1 MKYLKN
7 LIFIIFFSISINQ
20 IINQSSFAESNLN
33 SIIKSF
39 CIKNVK
45 AEMNEANLEYEESFG
60 EEVCNCYLENISNNI
75 DHQRSI
81 SLCKFKNNKNNK
93 NNNL

>member
-1 MKYLKN
+1 MKYFNN
-7 LIFIIFFSISINQ
+7 LIFLIFFSIF
-20 IINQSSFAESNLN
+20 INQSSFAESNLN

-45 AEMNEANLEYEESFG
+45 AEMNEANLKYEESFG

-81 SLCKFKNNKNNK
+81 SICKFKNNKK
-93 NNNL
+93 NNI